1 MLKEADGRAN
11 QHCRFVKNLSE
22 ATSVEYYCGYVLTT
36 CPNIF
41 LYEGL
46 NLIIEVLK
54 TFCFEYNPVDQTII
68 VQFYRPMLTWP
79 FLSSCHFV
87 REK

>member
-1 MLKEADGRAN
+1 MQN
-11 QHCRFVKNLSE
+11 N
-22 ATSVEYYCGYVLTT
+22 CGYVLTT

-41 LYEGL
+41 LYEVL
-46 NLIIEVLK
+46 NFIIEVLK
-54 TFCFEYNPVDQTII
+54 TFCFEYYPVDQTIS
-68 VQFYRPMLTWP
+68 VQFCRPTLTWP